1 MLVQAFNAI
10 GRPHA
15 KRGFSLPLP
24 HSHRSASCPD
34 SRCNLDQFR
43 DAVNEQDLSWSGHFH
58 FTPDAVF
65 FSSRN
70 AFQLAS
76 HQPTDHTQ
84 AILVEW
90 QNMRRYMIIDRLYCF
105 ERHRVDVHQQIY
117 QTQSDLA
124 IQFVIIV
131 SARAAISLVFINNFV
146 EERLSSAWLPRMK
159 DRC

>member
-1 MLVQAFNAI
+1 MLFQASNAI

-15 KRGFSLPLP
+15 KRSFSLPLL
-24 HSHRSASCPD
+24 HFHRSASCPD
-34 SRCNLDQFR
+34 SRCSLDQLR
-43 DAVNEQDLSWSGHFH
+43 DAVSEQHLSWSGHFH

-70 AFQLAS
+70 AFQLAP

-90 QNMRRYMIIDRLYCF
+90 QNMRRYTIIDRLYRF
-105 ERHRVDVHQQIY
+105 ERRRVDVHQQIY
-117 QTQSDLA
+117 QTRSDLA
-124 IQFVIIV
+124 IRFVILV
-131 SARAAISLVFINNFV
+131 SARAAIFAIFINNLV
-146 EERLSSAWLPRMK
+146 EERLSSAWFPRMK